1 MKLFLLVVL
10 LFLGAAYYFLAYPF
24 IVDESSSNLY
34 KKGDLVLSE
43 GLTYLTLQ
51 PSTNDRVLF
60 KHPETNKDDIG
71 KIIETDEENPSN
83 FIIEDIYGEKLS
95 VSKKL
100 VLRKVYF
107 PNKLEKSLLDE

>member
-1 MKLFLLVVL
+1 MKLFLLFLL
-10 LFLGAAYYFLAYPF
+10 LFLGAVYYFLAYPY
-24 IVDESSSNLY
+24 IVDDSASVQY

-43 GLTYLTLQ
+43 GLTYLTFK
-51 PSTNDRVLF
+51 PSTADRVLF

-71 KIIETDEENPSN
+71 KIIETDEENTEN
-83 FIIEDIYGEKLS
+83 FIIEDIHGEKLS
-95 VSKKL
+95 VPKKL